1 LKLFY
6 ILIISFFLVN
16 VSKAQIEFT
25 DIGARAIGMNGA
37 YTSIS
42 DNSLAIFY
50 NPSGLGQMKY
60 REFSVFYSP
69 APFGLTELSTS
80 ALTYAEP
87 FKFGTLGIGIK
98 NYGFD
103 LYREIGIN
111 LSYGGSYKKKIFY
124 GLNLNYYN
132 LKIKDNYN
140 ANNSASSAAIDIGLM
155 AYITKFLRWGFLG
168 KNISGSTIGVSKDKI
183 AQVYRTGFS
192 LVSKGNLSFGLEAE
206 KDVRY
211 ALSVR
216 AGMEYCP
223 MDYVDIR
230 AGVGSEPTTFTFGIG
245 FSYNLFQLDYAL
257 YNSPDLGL
265 THQGTFTV
273 NFGGI
278 KGKKE
283 NRHSMEKAFIRF

>member
-1 LKLFY
+1 MILRQLY
-6 ILIISFFLVN
+6 ILLISFFLIN
-16 VSKAQIEFT
+16 VSNAQFEFT
-25 DIGARAIGMNGA
+25 DIGARAVGMNGA
-37 YTSIS
+37 FTSIS

-103 LYREIGIN
+103 LYHEIGIS
-111 LSYGGSYKKKIFY
+111 LSYGGNYKKKMFY

-132 LKIKDNYN
+132 LKIKDDYN
-140 ANNSASSAAIDIGLM
+140 AGNSASSVAVDAGLM
-155 AYITKFLRWGFLG
+155 AYITKYLRWGFFG
-168 KNISGSTIGVSKDKI
+168 KNISGSTIGISKEKI

-192 LVSKGNLSFGLEAE
+192 FAPKENLNFVLEAE

-211 ALSVR
+211 PVSIR

-223 MDYVDIR
+223 VDYVDVR

-283 NRHSMEKAFIRF
+283 NRQLMEKAFE